1 MEKPDLISD
10 LLHLKC
16 ERRKIEVSEK
26 VMEKRLKKAIRARPR
41 SYTLQLY
48 KDHIKLQGQRE
59 EIFLDKVKEVK
70 VSKEH
75 SVLVLSSES
84 KDKAKFSLNTMKF
97 KNANDYTNVLCSIS
111 AAMKAQKAQE
121 KESDFQKR
129 ITETEPDLS
138 KRESI
143 ENNPIS
149 PADFRLP
156 RIYAS
161 LSTEWCGGVRNMQK
175 FYWTDSSSVE
185 QVRMEVL
192 KRANRRQKEY
202 RPAPTRSY
210 YSGHTEERRVDWNE
224 DSDYSSSFTSDFD
237 LYFDSSDT
245 ESDTISSYHYKRSQK
260 TCKEYCPIV
269 PKNNISKEFI
279 RDSLGNQVHILR
291 PRVARPRS
299 TAY

>member
-26 VMEKRLKKAIRARPR
+26 VMEKRLKKAIKAKPR

-48 KDHIKLQGQRE
+48 KDHMKLQGQNGA
-59 EIFLDKVKEVK
+59 IFLDKVKEVK

-75 SVLVLSSES
+75 LVLVLSSES
-84 KDKAKFSLNTMKF
+84 KDKAKCSLTTMKF
-97 KNANDYTNVLCSIS
+97 KNANDYTNVLYSII
-111 AAMKAQKAQE
+111 AAMKAQKGQE
-121 KESDFQKR
+121 KENDFQNR
-129 ITETEPDLS
+129 ITKTELGLS

-143 ENNPIS
+143 EKNTIL
-149 PADFRLP
+149 PANFRLP
-156 RIYAS
+156 RINAS
-161 LSTEWCGGVRNMQK
+161 VSTEWCGGVRNMQK
-175 FYWTDSSSVE
+175 FYSTDSGSVE
-185 QVRMEVL
+185 QVRMETL
-192 KRANRRQKEY
+192 KRANWRRKEY
-202 RPAPTRSY
+202 RPAPTRSH
-210 YSGHTEERRVDWNE
+210 YSGHTEERRADWNE
-224 DSDYSSSFTSDFD
+224 DSDYCSSFTSDFD

-245 ESDTISSYHYKRSQK
+245 ESDTISSYHYKRSRE